1 MVFQYFLGISFNLIS
16 PSSIFHFLLSE
27 YSTVIWFSFWWQRWW
42 RIRRGEGRM
51 FESHL
56 DQSTLNKTD
65 PLYYDCLLYELTFLW
80 VWLEMLFNSSS
91 KTNGPISINT
101 SLRKGYSNI
110 KWRITHCVQKEV
122 IAKFLMSFNL
132 LIYQDNSI

>member
-16 PSSIFHFLLSE
+16 PSSIFHFLRSE

-80 VWLEMLFNSSS
+80 VFDNLDSSEYVKQFLLS
-91 KTNGPISINT
+91 GSFSDKKIWH
-101 SLRKGYSNI
+101 RKENI
-110 KWRITHCVQKEV
+110 FYVKNNKYCIFSFFFLNATKQK
-122 IAKFLMSFNL
+122 
-132 LIYQDNSI
+132 